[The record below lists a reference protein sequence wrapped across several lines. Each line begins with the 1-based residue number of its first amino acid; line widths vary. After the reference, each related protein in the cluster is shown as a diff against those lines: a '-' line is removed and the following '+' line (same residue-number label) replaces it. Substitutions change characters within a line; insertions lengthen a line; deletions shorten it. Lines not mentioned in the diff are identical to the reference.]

1 MIYLISGNNSF
12 LIKKALKDIAQEKEK
27 KGRLSVREIDVKKIP
42 LSSIIGDFWG
52 NEIFKQNKLFV
63 LRSAS
68 SNQSFIGDFIEF
80 FDKKELLDVSFV
92 FLEKDPCLKESPL
105 FEFIKKRG
113 KIIKISIPKRNEI
126 KKIAEEKV
134 HKRGYL
140 LDPKTTDLLLDNC
153 QEDIDCVLVELE
165 KLMAYKF
172 KEKNIKEKD
181 VLLLTKSR
189 IETGIFKTID
199 AIAKKNKKEALRLIE
214 NHLKSGNPPLYLFK
228 MIIFQFRNLLS
239 VKEGEERGI
248 NKTTA
253 NNFSGMHP
261 FVVKKSLLQAKNF
274 TLPQLKKIYK
284 KLFQIDLAIKKGK
297 IAPQEGLELFILD
310 L

>member
-1 MIYLISGNNSF
+1 M
-12 LIKKALKDIAQEKEK
+12 IKKVLKDIAQEKEK
-27 KGRLSVREIDVKKIP
+27 EGRLSVREIDVKKTL
-42 LSSIIGDFWG
+42 LSSIIRDFWG

-126 KKIAEEKV
+126 KKIAEEKA

-140 LDPKTTDLLLDNC
+140 LDSKTTDLLLDNC

-214 NHLKSGNPPLYLFK
+214 NHLKSGDPPLYLFK

-239 VKEGEERGI
+239 VKEGEEGGI
-248 NKTTA
+248 NKITA

-261 FVVKKSLLQAKNF
+261 FVVKKSLLQTKNF

-297 IAPQEGLELFILD
+297 ITPKEGLELFILD